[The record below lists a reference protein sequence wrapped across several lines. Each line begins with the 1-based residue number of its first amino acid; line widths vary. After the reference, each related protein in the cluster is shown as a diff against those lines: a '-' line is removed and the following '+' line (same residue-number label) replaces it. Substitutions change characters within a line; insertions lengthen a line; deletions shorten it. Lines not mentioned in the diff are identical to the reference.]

1 MSLYDSRIQS
11 KDYDQM
17 IADSRDRH
25 RRKALEVK
33 EVTIQ
38 RFHVVD
44 VGGWL
49 PIITPIIELPAQRL
63 PRKARLGPMGKY
75 VNRSQDRTYR
85 RSLKTANVETIRRAR
100 NHRKGKR

>member
-1 MSLYDSRIQS
+1 MSLYDSRMAS

-25 RRKALEVK
+25 RRKTLEVK
-33 EVTIQ
+33 EPTVKRFLVT
-38 RFHVVD
+38 D

-49 PIITPIIELPAQRL
+49 PIITEIVELPATKP
-63 PRKARLGPMGKY
+63 PRKTRMGPQGKY
-75 VNRSQDRTYR
+75 INRSQDRSYR